1 MSPRHRDD
9 VRQTG
14 DGVVVIDTLP
24 VVAMTDARTH
34 RAHLVPDGFR
44 RWSRECEELCNGMQR
59 RGRATSVTT
68 AEAA

>member
-1 MSPRHRDD
+1 M
-9 VRQTG
+9 
-14 DGVVVIDTLP
+14 IDTLP

-44 RWSRECEELCNGMQR
+44 RWSRECEALCNGMQR